1 MVFLKTC
8 FYFLA
13 CECYVNGTDICDNM
27 NGNCH
32 CSVGYMGET
41 CRNCSEGFF
50 NSGSIENPICQGK
63 FGYNLNFFLW
73 LYHKI
78 LANFYLI
85 GCDCYIQGTQDCNG
99 VSGGCTC
106 KNGYEG
112 DNCDQCEGGFYNATS
127 ELRIFGNNNPT
138 TCIGKI

>member
-1 MVFLKTC
+1 M
-8 FYFLA
+8 
-13 CECYVNGTDICDNM
+13 
-27 NGNCH
+27 
-32 CSVGYMGET
+32 
-41 CRNCSEGFF
+41 
-50 NSGSIENPICQGK
+50 
-63 FGYNLNFFLW
+63 
-73 LYHKI
+73 
-78 LANFYLI
+78 ANFHLI
-85 GCDCYIQGTQDCNG
+85 GCNCYIQGTQDCNG

>member
-1 MVFLKTC
+1 
-8 FYFLA
+8 
-13 CECYVNGTDICDNM
+13 M

-32 CSVGYMGET
+32 CSVGYTGET

-63 FGYNLNFFLW
+63 FGCNLFFFLW